1 MNEINNEEKSKIADI
16 SDQPYGKFAEDEL
29 ILRDHLAIDRTA
41 LANERT
47 LLAYIRTALAISIA
61 GASLIH
67 FFDSALTTILGIALI
82 PIGVITLLIGIF
94 RHRKYQI
101 KFKK

>member
-1 MNEINNEEKSKIADI
+1 M

-61 GASLIH
+61 GASLMH